1 MLELHE
7 FELPWNDVQVRN
19 VGAADDLWHFPA
31 VGVVANGAVDRF
43 ILADIKLGLM
53 PEECRE
59 ASLRIEV
66 DWEDPVAA
74 ERKRL
79 KEMCGRCGFAAAA
92 LEVHYGDDLQR
103 LGVAPLWDISAGA
116 FTSAVEVTA
125 QRVDVFDRIAPTAVG
140 WRGGPL
146 PFRYELPKIA
156 LSDADKARGFR
167 RRKAA
172 YGLLGRGRKVA
183 KLVRTQP
190 RR

>member
-59 ASLRIEV
+59 ARLRIEV
-66 DWEDPVAA
+66 DCEDPVAA
-74 ERKRL
+74 ERKIL
-79 KEMCGRCGFAAAA
+79 NEMCGRCGFAAAA
-92 LEVHYGDDLQR
+92 LEVHYRDDLQR
-103 LGVAPLWDISAGA
+103 LGVAPVWDISAGA

-125 QRVDVFDRIAPTAVG
+125 QRGHGFGRIAPPPVW
-140 WRGGPL
+140 WRAGPP
-146 PFRYELPKIA
+146 PFPH
-156 LSDADKARGFR
+156 
-167 RRKAA
+167 
-172 YGLLGRGRKVA
+172 
-183 KLVRTQP
+183 
-190 RR
+190 